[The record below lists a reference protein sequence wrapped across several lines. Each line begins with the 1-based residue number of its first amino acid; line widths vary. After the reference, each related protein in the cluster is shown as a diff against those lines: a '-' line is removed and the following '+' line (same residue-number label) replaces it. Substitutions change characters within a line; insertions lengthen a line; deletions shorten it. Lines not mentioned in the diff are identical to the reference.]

1 MTIDITYLMQ
11 KKENKLK
18 NSTLELN
25 KTILYYEKMATMCK
39 TLSIFD
45 LLLYTSRCSK
55 KKNFFLWSVHIWINI
70 IQLQTTCLYTVA

>member
-18 NSTLELN
+18 NSMLELN

-39 TLSIFD
+39 TFSIFD

-55 KKNFFLWSVHIWINI
+55 KKELLSMVCSY
-70 IQLQTTCLYTVA
+70 LD